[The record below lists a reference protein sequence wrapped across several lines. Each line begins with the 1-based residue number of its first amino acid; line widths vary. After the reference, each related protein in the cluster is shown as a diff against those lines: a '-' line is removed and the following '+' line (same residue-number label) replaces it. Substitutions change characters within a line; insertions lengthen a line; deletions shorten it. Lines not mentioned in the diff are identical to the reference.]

1 LVLVLSRNM
10 DIVGIL
16 RFVGGAAVRAGVLET
31 GKMHTLHMVQDVAL
45 VGVALA
51 DLNITIIPAC
61 NLKNLHVLTSVAD
74 PDQDPSF
81 IKQK

>member
-1 LVLVLSRNM
+1 MLSRNM

-16 RFVGGAAVRAGVLET
+16 GFVGGAAVGAGVLET
-31 GKMHTLHMVQDVAL
+31 GEMHALHMVQDVAL

-51 DLNITIIPAC
+51 DLNRTIIPAF
-61 NLKNLHVLTSVAD
+61 NLKKLQVLTSVAD
-74 PDQDPSF
+74 PDPSF